1 MSKLQ
6 VSSYKAIIVRNQI
19 KEHNNVRKYLVTI
32 SLLYLIFY
40 KSNPSFIWSN
50 IRGIYELQHTLQ
62 HTYRFVYCNLYRNLV
77 ERSH

>member
-1 MSKLQ
+1 M
-6 VSSYKAIIVRNQI
+6 SSYKATIVKNQI

-50 IRGIYELQHTLQ
+50 IRGIYDLQHTLE
-62 HTYRFVYCNLYRNLV
+62 HTYRFLCTAIYIAI
-77 ERSH
+77 